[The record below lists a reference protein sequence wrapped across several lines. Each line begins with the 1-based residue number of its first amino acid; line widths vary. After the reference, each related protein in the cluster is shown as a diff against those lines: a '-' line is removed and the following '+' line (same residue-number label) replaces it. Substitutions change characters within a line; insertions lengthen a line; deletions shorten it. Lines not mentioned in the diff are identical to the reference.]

1 MNMTNDPMRNKGI
14 TFIELMI
21 TLAIA
26 AILFATAAPSMR
38 SSIQENRMVTQ
49 INELQASLSLARSE
63 AIKRNASVT
72 VCPRR
77 DDDSDSCSGSWKNG
91 WIVFVDDNANGS
103 IDGAEILRVHG
114 AISSNNSL
122 TFSQTYV
129 SYANTGLAEVG
140 SSETFTLCDARAR
153 GAENAKGLIIGRSGR
168 PRLAIDSDL
177 NGVRE
182 DGDQADLA
190 CS

>member
-1 MNMTNDPMRNKGI
+1 MNMINNPMRNKGL

-26 AILFATAAPSMR
+26 AILFATAAPSLR

-77 DDDSDSCSGSWKNG
+77 DDGNCHGSWKNG

-114 AISSNNSL
+114 AISSDNIL
-122 TFSQTYV
+122 TFSQSYV

-140 SSETFTLCDARAR
+140 FSETFKLCDAR

-182 DGDQADLA
+182 DGDQVDLV